1 MTKITHALAKRYKAI
16 PYGFDMSFTEYMLF
30 TMAAITQISTPR
42 PSAIFLVDN
51 ALKYIPARIVLI
63 HTGDLLA
70 AAVLASFSLLGVSSL
85 LLANPESLE
94 FIKFAGAIY
103 LLWLGLN
110 LILTVK
116 NNQVSSTQQV
126 ICERIS
132 VLWGRSFMAE
142 ISKPKKVIFF
152 SSLLP
157 QFVENPQSLQTGNLF
172 SLILLL
178 IFVKFLLSSFYV
190 LMATKMVRGLAEP
203 SAITWSKR
211 ASGGVIIIIA
221 VVMGIS
227 AF

>member
-1 MTKITHALAKRYKAI
+1 
-16 PYGFDMSFTEYMLF
+16 MLF

-51 ALKYIPARIVLI
+51 ALKYIPARIILI
-63 HTGDLLA
+63 HTGNLLA

-85 LLANPESLE
+85 LLANPESLG
-94 FIKFAGAIY
+94 FIKFSGAIY

-190 LMATKMVRGLAEP
+190 LMATKMVTGLAEP
-203 SAITWSKR
+203 SVITWSKR
-211 ASGGVIIIIA
+211 ASGGVIMLVGVIT
-221 VVMGIS
+221 GIS
-227 AF
+227 ALK

>member
-1 MTKITHALAKRYKAI
+1 
-16 PYGFDMSFTEYMLF
+16 MSPTEYLLF
-30 TMAAITQISTPR
+30 TMIAATQVGSPRAST
-42 PSAIFLVDN
+42 IFLVEN
-51 ALKYIPARIVLI
+51 SLRYSPSRVIFI
-63 HTGDLLA
+63 HTGYLLA
-70 AAVLASFSLLGVSSL
+70 VAVLASCSLLGIGSL
-85 LLANPESLE
+85 LLANPESLG
-94 FIKFAGAIY
+94 FIKFSGAIY

-178 IFVKFLLSSFYV
+178 IFVKFLLSSVYV
-190 LMATKMVRGLAEP
+190 LMATNMIRGLAEP
-203 SAITWSKR
+203 SVIIWSKR
-211 ASGGVIIIIA
+211 ASGGVIMLVGVITC
-221 VVMGIS
+221 IS
-227 AF
+227 ALK